1 MDFKDILKELL
12 LEYDLTARKLCEILD
27 IDHSSICRYMQGCYP
42 NITNAVKLANYFN
55 CSLNFMCG
63 IDELP
68 NEYQFFS
75 TYDEAAFFVRYI
87 KLLKLNKISHYKV
100 SKELKFGNSAFQKW
114 KSGSLPKLETLIKL
128 SNFFGYSIDY
138 FIGRSNS

>member
-1 MDFKDILKELL
+1 MEFKVIFKELL
-12 LEYDLTARKLCEILD
+12 EEHNITARKLCEILD
-27 IDHSSICRYMQGCYP
+27 IDHSSIYLYMQGSYP

-55 CSLNFMCG
+55 CSLNFMFG

-68 NEYQFFS
+68 NVYTFFS
-75 TYDEAAFFVRYI
+75 TYDETVFFERYI

-100 SKELKFGNSAFQKW
+100 SKELKFGNSTFQKW
-114 KSGSLPKLETLIKL
+114 KSGSLPKIETLIKL